1 MKPGKFSLFLFILL
15 FVKFNSV
22 YSLEDINLNQLDGIP
37 STFEEVQLTEEEE
50 KYFDQNDIN
59 LKLEITKDKDDDP
72 IVEIKALD
80 KISAKTTT
88 LKIKIGETANFGNLE
103 IKPLK

>member
-22 YSLEDINLNQLDGIP
+22 YSLEDINLNPLDGLP
-37 STFEEVQLTEEEE
+37 PTFEEVQLTEEEE
-50 KYFDQNDIN
+50 KYFERNDIN
-59 LKLEITKDKDDDP
+59 LKLEITKDKDNDP

-80 KISAKTTT
+80 KLVQK
-88 LKIKIGETANFGNLE
+88 LQL
-103 IKPLK
+103 